1 MSCTLTLLRQVML
14 LCLTFH
20 IFAPSL
26 QTFGLAVQKLHE
38 PAAITAERRHT
49 AGFGCF
55 MSGFNQPG
63 FGLWAGWPAGGP
75 VVLAVAEE
83 ALCAYGPNH
92 VVLCGR
98 TGFRMPLKSSKLQ
111 TLVFGR
117 RKPLQLQIGLNC
129 RCHTV
134 GPFKAP
140 KPESAHKN
148 DNIGSSL
155 CRILT
160 EKCNLYLFTNS
171 LFCFIYFLSYWSKKA
186 H

>member
-26 QTFGLAVQKLHE
+26 QTFRLAVQKLHE

-55 MSGFNQPG
+55 MSGFHQPG
-63 FGLWAGWPAGGP
+63 FGLWAGRPAGGP
-75 VVLAVAEE
+75 VVLTVAEE

-134 GPFKAP
+134 GSFKAP
-140 KPESAHKN
+140 KPEIARKN

-155 CRILT
+155 CRLLT
-160 EKCNLYLFTNS
+160 PRKVQSIFIYLFIISLYLFS
-171 LFCFIYFLSYWSKKA
+171 ELLI
-186 H
+186 